1 MDHFFRSLLLDQRIL
16 FSVYEE
22 DTRILHL
29 TYGDVTYDLSL
40 NGFVNIYPN
49 RKKYTLQT
57 AGLYYLACVFGDLP
71 ASFLRED
78 IVDNYKKFKAR
89 NEVSKTDFVSL
100 VLICVPSFL
109 LTVIRGD
116 VSSSSEE
123 ILKKGKFDIVSKK
136 YKISRKTD
144 DSIPGIIYAIIFGL
158 GAITIVTTSI
168 LFVYVMRN
176 RAIERE
182 RREMDVEE

>member
-1 MDHFFRSLLLDQRIL
+1 
-16 FSVYEE
+16 
-22 DTRILHL
+22 
-29 TYGDVTYDLSL
+29 
-40 NGFVNIYPN
+40 VNIYPN

-57 AGLYYLACVFGDLP
+57 AGLYYLACVLGDLP

-78 IVDNYKKFKAR
+78 IVNNYKKFKAR

-116 VSSSSEE
+116 VSSSSED
-123 ILKKGKFDIVSKK
+123 ILKRAKFDIVSKK

-144 DSIPGIIYAIIFGL
+144 DSIPGVIYAIIFGL
-158 GAITIVTTSI
+158 GAVTIVTTSI
-168 LFVYVMRN
+168 LFVYIIRN
-176 RAIERE
+176 RTLERE
-182 RREMDVEE
+182 MKEGRTEE